1 MLGAIKLMN
10 LRDEERSNE
19 SEMSRA
25 GRTTAEVV
33 GAASMSGAY
42 RGLAAAAGM
51 TLDELMEHAEAGRL
65 DAALRSAAEKAVLR
79 RNPRRY
85 QIEILQ
91 RRAGRN
97 FSVRSCRSI
106 RRRPVPPPRGRQ
118 AHRTRAGH
126 RALTST
132 AQYPPGPIAN
142 PMGKNRWARILI
154 TADSRVVFW
163 ALSIPILS
171 AVLV

>member
-51 TLDELMEHAEAGRL
+51 TFDE
-65 DAALRSAAEKAVLR
+65 
-79 RNPRRY
+79 
-85 QIEILQ
+85 
-91 RRAGRN
+91 
-97 FSVRSCRSI
+97 
-106 RRRPVPPPRGRQ
+106 
-118 AHRTRAGH
+118 
-126 RALTST
+126 
-132 AQYPPGPIAN
+132 
-142 PMGKNRWARILI
+142 
-154 TADSRVVFW
+154 
-163 ALSIPILS
+163 
-171 AVLV
+171 